1 MLKVYGNY
9 LLGAQ
14 STAVFRGNGS
24 STTHVTLRKTPRPLC
39 PEGRVSQGCC
49 WACAASGSALVSV
62 NNTGA
67 GPTWEVL
74 VGQFLVHNS
83 RKAVLLQ
90 NQDSGAT
97 LMASV
102 EFAVGNQSTVL
113 EVDPSTGVVA
123 PVWDDARERALL

>member
-1 MLKVYGNY
+1 MEAPQQTSRSVRPPAPSALKSGC
-9 LLGAQ
+9 LKA
-14 STAVFRGNGS
+14 AVG
-24 STTHVTLRKTPRPLC
+24 
-39 PEGRVSQGCC
+39 
-49 WACAASGSALVSV
+49 ACAASGSALASV

-74 VGQFLVHNS
+74 VGQFLVDNS

-97 LMASV
+97 LLASV

-123 PVWDDARERALL
+123 PVWDDARERVLL